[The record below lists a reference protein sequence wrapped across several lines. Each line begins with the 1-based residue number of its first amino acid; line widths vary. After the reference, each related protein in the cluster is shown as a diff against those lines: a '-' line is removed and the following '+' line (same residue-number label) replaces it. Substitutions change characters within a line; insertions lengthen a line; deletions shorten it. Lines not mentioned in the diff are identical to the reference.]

1 MSEIQPSLS
10 SCGATSQWRQAC
22 SHAMDS
28 ACLISPGARDAR
40 KRSTLSGLSGSS
52 EDPINSEALR
62 EGSRGAYRVKFDLPR
77 LDLPTSPDLSWFPWT
92 GRRNEWS

>member
-62 EGSRGAYRVKFDLPR
+62 EGARGAYRVKFDLP
-77 LDLPTSPDLSWFPWT
+77 
-92 GRRNEWS
+92 